1 MLPLNKDE
9 HKWIS
14 QWITSDAYKYAALSI
29 TMLQIIIMPM
39 LLTLHAYRLR
49 KSNTARDDSGDHL
62 KLRFKV
68 IDNVSLAAIA
78 FSFMSGII
86 TIINYA
92 GAMFDDETCR
102 TMTII
107 QNLLWLLTKVSIYIV
122 VLLRL
127 QCAFWGSTFEINHRF
142 NRICYALIALFV
154 FVLCVGTALPYP
166 IGVESI
172 HLSGTNFCL
181 LIIPP
186 WLILT
191 PLIFDILCS
200 IVSLYL
206 FINPIR
212 RIIEFSGRN
221 EDELSKVLTKY
232 ILISAVAI
240 FSNLFSSIWFT
251 ITDILIFTYFDV
263 FINPICL
270 ILMQMQHDDI
280 YLFLCKHCHR
290 GIKKMLT
297 FPMENATINIQQTH
311 LEKVNTLS
319 FEKVSVPAM
328 SPVSMAN
335 DTDAGAVTTYASP
348 AMAGEEVVTSP

>member
-78 FSFMSGII
+78 FSFVSGII
-86 TIINYA
+86 TISNYTA
-92 GAMFDDETCR
+92 LFDEHTCR
-102 TMTII
+102 TMTVI
-107 QNLLWLLTKVSIYIV
+107 QNVFWLLTKVSIYIV

-154 FVLCVGTALPYP
+154 FILCVGTALPYP

-232 ILISAVAI
+232 ILIS
-240 FSNLFSSIWFT
+240 
-251 ITDILIFTYFDV
+251 
-263 FINPICL
+263 
-270 ILMQMQHDDI
+270 
-280 YLFLCKHCHR
+280 
-290 GIKKMLT
+290 
-297 FPMENATINIQQTH
+297 
-311 LEKVNTLS
+311 
-319 FEKVSVPAM
+319 
-328 SPVSMAN
+328 
-335 DTDAGAVTTYASP
+335 
-348 AMAGEEVVTSP
+348 